1 FESPGHYQYKMR
13 VIGSILLLLANAV
26 TCRREKRPLFNRV
39 AVLISPILGTLAYDS
54 YGISLARVTGILSG
68 IFHSTL
74 ITHSFDINLYAIGD
88 VIFNPIQNDLLAL
101 SMIFF
106 LLLLAKPNLR
116 RKSTKM
122 LIMIKLTL

>member
-1 FESPGHYQYKMR
+1 MR

-106 LLLLAKPNLR
+106 LLLRQPSEKKYENAYNDKVNIIKDNR
-116 RKSTKM
+116 RKAGVYC
-122 LIMIKLTL
+122 